1 MLKIKQA
8 LYKPEIQVLH
18 AMHSPHLKGF
28 DAKCKQFFLLSINQ
42 LIHYSNKPFN
52 SLCPVHQLFML
63 TMTNQLRCISIQ
75 IFRIHFF
82 LFCNCFVEKQ
92 NDLFNWIKFRIDTYI
107 SICHQ
112 SLHISNV
119 MISNLTANY
128 INSSLV
134 AHKNYK
140 IKGFKFI
147 CKLFTFLLPIIFS

>member
-82 LFCNCFVEKQ
+82 FSVTALQRNKMTFKMDKIQ
-92 NDLFNWIKFRIDTYI
+92 NRY
-107 SICHQ
+107 
-112 SLHISNV
+112 LHINLSS
-119 MISNLTANY
+119 ISSY
-128 INSSLV
+128 
-134 AHKNYK
+134 
-140 IKGFKFI
+140 FKCYDLQFD
-147 CKLFTFLLPIIFS
+147 CKLHQQQLGGP